1 MIVVVGRLKNW
12 NVVISGGA
20 TGAGGASSELFAKEG
35 AQIAIVDINDD
46 AAQRTAERIRQQGG
60 RAFVTVADVSR
71 ASDVEKA
78 ASQILD
84 TFNGRVDCLFN
95 HAGTVI
101 VKDFL
106 DTDEADW
113 DFMMNVN
120 VKSMFLMTR
129 AFLPV
134 MLRAGKKSI
143 VNTSSISA
151 VAGTEKE
158 VLYCTSKGACHM
170 FTRAIAIEYRAAGIR
185 CNAVCPGFIRTPHGL
200 RELDELRAQGVDV
213 SEDDIVRLQGR
224 ICEPHEVAAA
234 ALFLASDEA
243 SFVNGETLFVDNAM
257 LVGT

>member
-1 MIVVVGRLKNW
+1 MAGRLEGW
-12 NVVISGGA
+12 NAVISGGA
-20 TGAGGASSELFAKEG
+20 TGAGGAASEVFASEG
-35 AQIAIVDINDD
+35 AQVAIVDINGD
-46 AAQRTAERIRQQGG
+46 AAEETAARIRDAGG
-60 RAFVTVADVSR
+60 TAFATIADVSDP
-71 ASDVEKA
+71 SQVKA
-78 ASQILD
+78 ATRTVIDRFEGRID
-84 TFNGRVDCLFN
+84 TLYN

-106 DTDEADW
+106 DTTVEDW
-113 DFMMNVN
+113 DWLMAVN
-120 VKSMFLMTR
+120 VRSMFLMTR
-129 AFLPV
+129 AFVPA
-134 MLRAGKKSI
+134 MLEAGKGSI

-170 FTRAIAIEYRAAGIR
+170 FTRAIAIEYRARGIR

-200 RELDELRAQGVDV
+200 RELAELRRLGVDV
-213 SEDDIVRLQGR
+213 NEDDIARLQGR
-224 ICEPHEVAAA
+224 ICEPEEVARA